1 MSAVHLYALIPL
13 LVMLVLS
20 MIWYGRGLLH
30 LMGLAYVMA
39 LAWMALINGWE
50 IMFFPILIFS
60 GIIEIILFIFAMTK
74 GDWL

>member
-60 GIIEIILFIFAMTK
+60 GIIEIILFIFAITK